1 MKEGMPRM
9 KDSEIHVAYNTD
21 YESMNEFLIQE
32 TGTSMVGFS
41 NRYQITKRESEIFLM
56 IAIYGFSNHEIAEHC
71 RISEKTVKIHLAN
84 IMNKTGI
91 KSMRKLLSLLF
102 NHVLYFR
109 ENNATK
115 WVTPYTDGPLPKEK

>member
-1 MKEGMPRM
+1 MKEDWLDRKNGGMHA
-9 KDSEIHVAYNTD
+9 SCSTD
-21 YESMNEFLIQE
+21 YERMNEFLIQE
-32 TGTSMVGFS
+32 TGNSMDVFS

-56 IAIYGFSNHEIAEHC
+56 VAIYGFSNHEIAERC

-84 IMNKTGI
+84 IMNKAGI

-109 ENNATK
+109 ESNR
-115 WVTPYTDGPLPKEK
+115 LSEEK

>member
-1 MKEGMPRM
+1 MKEDYPHRQNRENREAWG
-9 KDSEIHVAYNTD
+9 TD

-32 TGTSMVGFS
+32 TGTSMDGFS

-71 RISEKTVKIHLAN
+71 MISEKTVKIHLAN
-84 IMNKTGI
+84 IMNKAGI

-109 ENNATK
+109 ESNEN
-115 WVTPYTDGPLPKEK
+115 

>member
-1 MKEGMPRM
+1 MKEDDPHRQNRENREAWG
-9 KDSEIHVAYNTD
+9 TD

-32 TGTSMVGFS
+32 TGISMDGFS

-71 RISEKTVKIHLAN
+71 MISEKTVKIHLAN
-84 IMNKTGI
+84 IMNKAGI

-109 ENNATK
+109 ESN
-115 WVTPYTDGPLPKEK
+115 PLTEEK